1 MIYAQCFK
9 KQNKFRSFGFLSILI
24 ALTCVSLS
32 MAFLTSCHKVTT
44 SKSKTNAST
53 ETLPDLPFAK
63 AGSLDETAVDSLRG
77 LTSLL
82 PPAAVRPDPDL
93 FVRRLL
99 RQYRADG
106 TLLAREIGRVEDY
119 RLLLGGATENFS
131 TVPQETYDSTSLLA
145 SQTVAAEIC
154 AGLVAPNSYTHPGW
168 NTILPN
174 DVADVSGNVLFLA
187 QRIIGIPTQRLSNS
201 ALQALQQMVGLS
213 AVQNVITLESYIP
226 ACIALTS
233 DAEAL
238 LL

>member
-1 MIYAQCFK
+1 MNCVQRFK
-9 KQNKFRSFGFLSILI
+9 KQNKSGLFTLCCKFLATISVSF
-24 ALTCVSLS
+24 A

-44 SKSKTNAST
+44 TKSKTNST
-53 ETLPDLPFAK
+53 FETLPDLPFAR
-63 AGSLDETAVDSLRG
+63 AGSPDETAVDALRG

-106 TLLAREIGRVEDY
+106 TLLAKEIGRVEDY

-145 SQTVAAEIC
+145 SQTVASEIC
-154 AGLVAPNSYTHPGW
+154 TGLIAPNSYSHPGW
-168 NTILPN
+168 NTILPH
-174 DVADVSGNVLFLA
+174 DVADVSGNVQFLA
-187 QRIIGIPTQRLSNS
+187 QRIIGIPSQRLSNS
-201 ALQALQQMVGLS
+201 ALQALQQIVEMS
-213 AVQNVITLESYIP
+213 AVQNAITLESYIP